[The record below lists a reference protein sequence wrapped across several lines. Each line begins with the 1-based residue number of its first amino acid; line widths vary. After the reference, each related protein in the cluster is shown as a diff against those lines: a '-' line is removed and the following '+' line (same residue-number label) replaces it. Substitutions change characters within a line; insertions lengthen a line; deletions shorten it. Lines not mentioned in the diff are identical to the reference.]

1 MDVICQIYKINSSHH
16 AVQKPEQAYANALL
30 LKRGMKR
37 ISAAHPTE
45 VAYINNLLS
54 SSSQS
59 STDEPGIGTGA
70 TRTQH
75 FFHKGNFATK
85 KQAEKLRWVW
95 VCVCVCVCVRV
106 CVCVCVCGLLVSL
119 ELCVCSCLLL
129 VYICVMLL
137 VY

>member
-59 STDEPGIGTGA
+59 STNEPGIGTGA

-106 CVCVCVCGLLVSL
+106 CVCVCVVYLCPWN
-119 ELCVCSCLLL
+119 CVCVLACFLCIF
-129 VYICVMLL
+129 V
-137 VY
+137 

>member
-106 CVCVCVCGLLVSL
+106 CVCVCVVYLCPWN
-119 ELCVCSCLLL
+119 CVCVLACFLCIF
-129 VYICVMLL
+129 V
-137 VY
+137 